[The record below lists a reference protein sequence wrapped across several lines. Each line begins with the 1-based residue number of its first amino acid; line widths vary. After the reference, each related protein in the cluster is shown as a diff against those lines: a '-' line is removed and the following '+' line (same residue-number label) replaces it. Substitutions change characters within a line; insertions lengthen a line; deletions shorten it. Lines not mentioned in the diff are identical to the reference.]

1 MSCLESVRFASDTV
15 NAGSDSPKYRGMVV
29 NGLPQV
35 LDRDWFYLT
44 LKDFC
49 LITGSIKK
57 PTWATDLAGTAG
69 HFSTCRA
76 PPGSRTRLCSRS
88 RLAFSGVTRTL
99 PLPL

>member
-1 MSCLESVRFASDTV
+1 M

-57 PTWATDLAGTAG
+57 PTWATDLAGTG
-69 HFSTCRA
+69 GSLQYV
-76 PPGSRTRLCSRS
+76 PGTTGFKNSVV
-88 RLAFSGVTRTL
+88 FPFQVGVQR
-99 PLPL
+99 